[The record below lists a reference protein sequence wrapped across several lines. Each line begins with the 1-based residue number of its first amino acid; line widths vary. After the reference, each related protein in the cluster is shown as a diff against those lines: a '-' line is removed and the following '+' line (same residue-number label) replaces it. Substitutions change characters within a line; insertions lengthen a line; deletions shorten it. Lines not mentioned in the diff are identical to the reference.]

1 MQIWLGP
8 SGTCSVP
15 KSGKHPLL
23 CRRRMHELPAAAGWR
38 RSGSGALRVR
48 PEIKK
53 NFKARL
59 AAHLHSLI
67 PHWSAPLRR
76 VPACDVHSCQTSVK
90 SLLLPSS
97 FSSFLLLLPS
107 PPPLPLQHLPRS
119 TNSQT
124 FLQNGDSGSWKR
136 KPCDFQKPTP
146 PTCRPIMQLTYK
158 AKEEEEEGQGGGKEA
173 GKRQRGG

>member
-1 MQIWLGP
+1 MCQSPGNTRCCAGGACM
-8 SGTCSVP
+8 SC
-15 KSGKHPLL
+15 PLL
-23 CRRRMHELPAAAGWR
+23 LGGGGAAP
-38 RSGSGALRVR
+38 GSSRN
-48 PEIKK
+48 KK

-90 SLLLPSS
+90 SLLPP

>member
-1 MQIWLGP
+1 M
-8 SGTCSVP
+8 P

-90 SLLLPSS
+90 SLLPP
-97 FSSFLLLLPS
+97 FSSFLLLLLLLSLSSTS
-107 PPPLPLQHLPRS
+107 PGLQIPKLSSKMATQGAGNVNHVISKSLPLRPAAQSCSSPTRPRRR
-119 TNSQT
+119 
-124 FLQNGDSGSWKR
+124 KR
-136 KPCDFQKPTP
+136 
-146 PTCRPIMQLTYK
+146 RVR
-158 AKEEEEEGQGGGKEA
+158 EEGRRQGRGSGGINFVKGGKVR
-173 GKRQRGG
+173 GRKRSES

>member
-1 MQIWLGP
+1 M
-8 SGTCSVP
+8 SC
-15 KSGKHPLL
+15 PLL
-23 CRRRMHELPAAAGWR
+23 LGGGGG
-38 RSGSGALRVR
+38 GSGALRLR

-53 NFKARL
+53 KLQSQAGGTPTLTYPALVRT
-59 AAHLHSLI
+59 
-67 PHWSAPLRR
+67 APLCPRLRR
-76 VPACDVHSCQTSVK
+76 AFVSNFCEIPP
-90 SLLLPSS
+90 PSFLF

-136 KPCDFQKPTP
+136 KSCDFQKPTP

-173 GKRQRGG
+173 GKSQRGGGGGE

>member
-1 MQIWLGP
+1 MCQSPGNTRCCAGGACM
-8 SGTCSVP
+8 SC
-15 KSGKHPLL
+15 PLL
-23 CRRRMHELPAAAGWR
+23 LGGGGAAP
-38 RSGSGALRVR
+38 GSSRN
-48 PEIKK
+48 KK

-67 PHWSAPLRR
+67 PHWSALVRTAPPCPRLRR
-76 VPACDVHSCQTSVK
+76 ALVSNFCEIPP
-90 SLLLPSS
+90 PSFFL
-97 FSSFLLLLPS
+97 FSSSSPS
-107 PPPLPLQHLPRS
+107 PLPLQHLPRS